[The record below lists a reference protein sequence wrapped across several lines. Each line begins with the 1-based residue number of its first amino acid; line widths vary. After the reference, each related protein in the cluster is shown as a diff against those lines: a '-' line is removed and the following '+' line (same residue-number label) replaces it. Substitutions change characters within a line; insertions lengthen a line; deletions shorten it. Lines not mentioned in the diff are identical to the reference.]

1 MSTFSAV
8 LSALGLAPKTLPQ
21 ANETLTQAKGTLD
34 SVAALFTAAGL
45 NLEQM
50 LAAGPDS
57 LKAHIDSLDNAEELA
72 AALQE
77 NERLDGALKTAGEQ
91 MEAAGKLQAAHLEC
105 FKALGLTPD
114 NNALA
119 ADQVKK
125 SFDAHVSK
133 QTTLAL
139 AKTGHPPA
147 HVPASAIDDITPPK
161 NSEDAAAKAA
171 LANYEALILADNQA
185 RTPHSAQAKL
195 EFYSKNH
202 ALIDRG
208 LTLRR
213 RS

>member
-147 HVPASAIDDITPPK
+147 HVPAADPTQV
-161 NSEDAAAKAA
+161 AAKSDAD
-171 LANYEALILADNQA
+171 LAKEYEALPRGEAKSAFYAKHEQA
-185 RTPHSAQAKL
+185 LWRHEKSTRNRA
-195 EFYSKNH
+195 E
-202 ALIDRG
+202 
-208 LTLRR
+208 
-213 RS
+213 

>member
-21 ANETLTQAKGTLD
+21 ANETLTKAKGTLD

-77 NERLDGALKTAGEQ
+77 NERLDAALKTAGEQ

-105 FKALGLTPD
+105 FKAIGLTPD

-119 ADQVKK
+119 VDQVKT
-125 SFDAHVSK
+125 SFADHVSK

-147 HVPASAIDDITPPK
+147 HVPSSAEAADAKPSAKDLHAQWKAMKPSPDRLAFFSAHEAQITAF
-161 NSEDAAAKAA
+161 ERGAA
-171 LANYEALILADNQA
+171 
-185 RTPHSAQAKL
+185 
-195 EFYSKNH
+195 
-202 ALIDRG
+202 
-208 LTLRR
+208 
-213 RS
+213 

>member
-21 ANETLTQAKGTLD
+21 ANETLSQAKGTLD

-72 AALQE
+72 TALQE
-77 NERLDGALKTAGEQ
+77 NETLSAEH
-91 MEAAGKLQAAHLEC
+91 EAT
-105 FKALGLTPD
+105 KAS
-114 NNALA
+114 ALA
-119 ADQVKK
+119 LSSQLSALNSVVATIGLSASADLKP
-125 SFDAHVSK
+125 DAIAKAFETHIAK
-133 QTTLAL
+133 ATTLAL

-171 LANYEALILADNQA
+171 LLNYEALIAADNA
-185 RTPHSAQAKL
+185 SRTQESAKAKAD
-195 EFYSKNH
+195 FYAKHH
-202 ALIDRG
+202 AQIDRG
-208 LTLRR
+208 IQIRR